1 MQDSVNRH
9 GPTLTSRSASS
20 VIGVRV
26 SDETRTR
33 FAALAS
39 QHQLSVSALMTRLI
53 DGVLANNGVRP
64 DSGVETDGSHDAFA
78 GAPADDRISLR
89 LRRGDRVQAAA
100 RAEARGMRTGTYLAL
115 LIHNH
120 VRAADVLPPPEL
132 DVVKSLSAHIAA
144 LGRELRVFAAPN
156 TLSAQDLSEL
166 RDLMERLRVEVAA
179 AREASSEVVRRN
191 LQSWEGTHA

>member
-1 MQDSVNRH
+1 MTFRTTARWHS
-9 GPTLTSRSASS
+9 GSPG

-26 SDETRTR
+26 SDKTRTR
-33 FAALAS
+33 FAALAA
-39 QHQLSVSALMTRLI
+39 QHQLSVSALMTKLI

-64 DSGVETDGSHDAFA
+64 ESGVETDSSRDEFA
-78 GAPADDRISLR
+78 GVPADDRISLR
-89 LRRGDRVQAAA
+89 LRRGDRGQAAA

-120 VRAADVLPPPEL
+120 VRATDVLPPPEL

-166 RDLMERLRVEVAA
+166 RDLMEQLRVEVAA

-191 LQSWEGTHA
+191 LQSWEGTHG